1 MTMPNSSPSTVKK
14 LYPFISQWR
23 IENFKSVRSAK
34 IDLAPLTVLVGP
46 NSAGK
51 SSLIHSILLFAQNSR
66 RSGREFD
73 GNARGQ
79 IILNGDLVKLG
90 TLEESHCDL
99 PKSAGLPI
107 HFGATYFL
115 GNERRGLSAFRR
127 FAPNEG
133 DTQLT
138 STSRDSLTW
147 DLTLVNE
154 QGLEFS
160 GTASVADISVSLAS
174 GNVVMETMKV
184 DFTDGSHLPEGVFN
198 DRANFSDKYLA
209 EVNFKKNILGSVAD
223 YRTDLFS
230 DFSYPAI
237 GLSAGLPVE
246 GLRLLNRLDKE
257 LEVQKKLFSTYGFML
272 NRLILQRL
280 RETSD
285 ELRLDKSFAIE
296 RCITLLF
303 EKLDNADKIKESR
316 VRPRSIGSGLLAEDA
331 PILDLHLIRWESLE
345 NFLVENQKISSLAYN
360 AALDPQVLDDALENL
375 ETDVLDENLH
385 KEMMD
390 FWTQVSEGAK
400 AISTHK
406 LPDDS
411 LAWVSGREVARLN
424 IFDPEIFQANQS
436 WGDQLARG
444 VLYLEPLREA
454 PKANYTYSSGGAISP
469 QIPIGSKGE
478 HLAQRL
484 YDRRPWVFPL
494 PNNLDNKKSMPLV
507 DAVNEWLSFLNI
519 EGPIKVAPQGRSGF
533 LLTVGGR
540 VLPML
545 GTGISQVLPVLT
557 LCLIARR
564 GDLILLEQPELHLN
578 PSMQQLLADFLV
590 SISKADR
597 QVIVETHSEYLV
609 TRLRLN
615 SLEDSTHRN
624 TKILFV
630 EKDATEGTT
639 YREVKSNE
647 FGEIQD
653 WPAGFFDQASSDF
666 KKLIVK
672 IAEKKQRAGDNQG

>member
-1 MTMPNSSPSTVKK
+1 MSISESNLPSAKK

-23 IENFKSVRSAK
+23 IENFKSVISAK
-34 IDLAPLTVLVGP
+34 IDLSPLTVLVGP

-66 RSGREFD
+66 RAGREFD

-99 PKSAGLPI
+99 TQSAELPI
-107 HFGATYFL
+107 RFGATYSL
-115 GNERRGLSAFRR
+115 GSERRGLNTIRR
-127 FAPNEG
+127 LQAIDSDSQNAQVR
-133 DTQLT
+133 DTL
-138 STSRDSLTW
+138 DW
-147 DLTLVNE
+147 DLSLVNE
-154 QGLEFS
+154 PGLEFS
-160 GTASVADISVSLAS
+160 GTATVD
-174 GNVVMETMKV
+174 NVQIALSTANSITETMNAN
-184 DFTDGSHLPEGVFN
+184 FTDGSHLPAGISNE
-198 DRANFSDKYLA
+198 RANYTDKYLMK
-209 EVNFKKNILGSVAD
+209 VNFKKNQSRSIFE
-223 YRTDLFS
+223 YRTDLFT
-230 DFSYPAI
+230 DFTYPAI
-237 GLSAGLPVE
+237 SLSAGLPVE
-246 GLRLLNRLDKE
+246 GLRLLSQLDKE
-257 LEVQKKLFSTYGFML
+257 LEIQKKLFSTYGFML
-272 NRLILQRL
+272 GKLVLERL
-280 RETSD
+280 RVTSE
-285 ELRLDKSFAIE
+285 ELRLDKVMAIE
-296 RCITLLF
+296 KCISLVF
-303 EKLDNADKIKESR
+303 EKLENLDRTSESR
-316 VRPRSIGSGLLAEDA
+316 VRTRSFRSGLLVDDT

-345 NFLVENQKISSLAYN
+345 KFLLQNKEIVTLADN
-360 AALDPQVLDDALENL
+360 PILDAQILDDALENFN
-375 ETDVLDENLH
+375 TDELDEDLH
-385 KEMMD
+385 KEMME
-390 FWTQVSEGAK
+390 FWNQVSEGAK
-400 AISTHK
+400 K
-406 LPDDS
+406 LASHRFPDES
-411 LAWVSGREVARLN
+411 VSWFSGREGTRVN
-424 IFDPEIFQANQS
+424 IFDPEIFQANLS

-484 YDRRPWVFPL
+484 YDRRAWAFPL
-494 PNNLDNKKSMPLV
+494 PGNLDNKKLMPLV
-507 DAVNEWLSFLNI
+507 DAVNIWLEFLNI

-578 PSMQQLLADFLV
+578 PSMQQLLADFLMA
-590 SISKADR
+590 ISQADR
-597 QVIVETHSEYLV
+597 QIIVETHSEYLV

-615 SLEDSTHRN
+615 SLGEESPGN
-624 TKILFV
+624 SKILFV
-630 EKDATEGTT
+630 EKDGTEGTT

-653 WPAGFFDQASSDF
+653 WPAGFFDQASSDY
-666 KKLIVK
+666 KRLIMK
-672 IAEKKQRAGDNQG
+672 IAQKKQNKNFVDD

>member
-1 MTMPNSSPSTVKK
+1 MSKSNSKVPTPKK

-66 RSGREFD
+66 RVGREFD

-90 TLEESHCDL
+90 TIEESHCDL
-99 PKSAGLPI
+99 AQSAGLPI
-107 HFGATYFL
+107 RFGATYTMSSD
-115 GNERRGLSAFRR
+115 RRGLGMLRRIEASEGEDNSNQSAR
-127 FAPNEG
+127 
-133 DTQLT
+133 DT
-138 STSRDSLTW
+138 LTW
-147 DLTLVNE
+147 DLSLVDE
-154 QGLEFS
+154 PGLELS
-160 GTASVADISVSLAS
+160 GTASVDDIQISLAFA
-174 GNVVMETMKV
+174 NKITETMNV
-184 DFTDGSHLPEGVFN
+184 QFTDGDHLPPGIVNEN
-198 DRANFSDKYLA
+198 PNFSDKYLA
-209 EVNFKKNILGSVAD
+209 RVELKKNQLGSVSD

-230 DFSYPAI
+230 EFSYPAVK
-237 GLSAGLPVE
+237 LSAGLPVE
-246 GLRLLNRLDKE
+246 GSRLLTRLDRE
-257 LEVQKKLFSTYGFML
+257 LESQKKLFSTYGFML
-272 NRLILQRL
+272 NKLLWQRL
-280 RETSD
+280 RGTGED
-285 ELRLDKSFAIE
+285 QRLDKPSAE
-296 RCITLLF
+296 QKCINLLF
-303 EKLDNADKIKESR
+303 EKLESVDNFNSSR
-316 VRPRSIGSGLLAEDA
+316 LRSRSMRPGLLAEDS
-331 PILDLHLIRWESLE
+331 PVFDLHLIKWESLE
-345 NFLVENQKISSLAYN
+345 KFLLQNPEIGSLEGSPT
-360 AALDPQVLDDALENL
+360 LESKEVDKALEHCDSDSLN
-375 ETDVLDENLH
+375 DELH
-385 KEMMD
+385 LEMME
-390 FWTQVSEGAK
+390 FWSLVSQGARD
-400 AISTHK
+400 ISPKK

-411 LAWVSGREVARLN
+411 LSWLSVRETTRLN
-424 IFDPEIFQANQS
+424 IFDPDIFQANLA
-436 WGDQLARG
+436 WGDQLGRG

-478 HLAQRL
+478 YLAQRL
-484 YDRRPWVFPL
+484 YERRPSIFPL
-494 PNNLDNKKSMPLV
+494 PGNLENRKPMPLV

-519 EGPIKVAPQGRSGF
+519 EGQIKVAPQGRSGF

-545 GTGISQVLPVLT
+545 GTGISQVLPVIT

-578 PSMQQLLADFLV
+578 PSMQQLLADFLMA
-590 SISKADR
+590 ISETDR

-615 SLEDSTHRN
+615 SLEQSSPGN
-624 TKILFV
+624 SKILFV
-630 EKDATEGTT
+630 EKDVTEGTT

-653 WPAGFFDQASSDF
+653 WPAGFFDQASSDY
-666 KKLIVK
+666 KRLIMK
-672 IAEKKQRAGDNQG
+672 IAQKKQNKNFVDD

>member
-1 MTMPNSSPSTVKK
+1 MTMPDSINSTAKK

-99 PKSAGLPI
+99 PKSVGLPI
-107 HFGATYFL
+107 RFGATFTL
-115 GNERRGLSAFRR
+115 GNERRALSAFRR
-127 FAPNEG
+127 VSAIDG
-133 DTQLT
+133 DTQTAT
-138 STSRDSLTW
+138 SSRDSLNW
-147 DLTLVNE
+147 DLSLVNE

-160 GTASVADISVSLAS
+160 GTATVDDIAVTLAS
-174 GNVVMETMKV
+174 ANVVTETLKAS
-184 DFTDGSHLPEGVFN
+184 FTDGSHIPFGVVN
-198 DRANFSDKYLA
+198 ERANFSDKYLA
-209 EVNFKKNILGSVAD
+209 EVNFKRNQLGNVAD

-237 GLSAGLPVE
+237 SLSAGLPVE

-280 RETSD
+280 RETRD
-285 ELRLDKSFAIE
+285 ELRLEKSFAAE
-296 RCITLLF
+296 RCVSLVF
-303 EKLDNADKIKESR
+303 EKLENADKIKESR
-316 VRPRSIGSGLLAEDA
+316 VRPRSMRAGLLAEDA
-331 PILDLHLIRWESLE
+331 PVLDLHLIRWGSLE
-345 NFLVENQKISSLAYN
+345 KFLEENQEVGSLAYN
-360 AALDPQVLDDALENL
+360 PTLDPQILDDALENL
-375 ETDVLDENLH
+375 DTDILDENLH

-390 FWTQVSEGAK
+390 FWSQVTEEVR
-400 AISTHK
+400 AISTLK
-406 LPDDS
+406 FPDDS
-411 LAWVSGREVARLN
+411 LAWVSGREVTRLN

-494 PNNLDNKKSMPLV
+494 PNNLDNKKPMPLV
-507 DAVNEWLSFLNI
+507 EAVNEWLIFLNI

-615 SLEDSTHRN
+615 ALDEPTSSN

-630 EKDATEGTT
+630 EKDSVEGTT

-666 KKLIVK
+666 RRLVLK
-672 IAEKKQRAGDNQG
+672 IAEKKQRLGDNQV

>member
-1 MTMPNSSPSTVKK
+1 MSTNDSNTSNVKK

-23 IENFKSVRSAK
+23 IENFKSVRSAS

-66 RSGREFD
+66 RVGREFD
-73 GNARGQ
+73 GNSRGQ

-99 PKSAGLPI
+99 VQSTELPI
-107 HFGATYFL
+107 RFGATYTL
-115 GNERRGLSAFRR
+115 GSERRGLSSLRR
-127 FAPNEG
+127 VQAIETNSEANQP
-133 DTQLT
+133 
-138 STSRDSLTW
+138 SRDTLTW
-147 DLTLVNE
+147 DLSLVNE
-154 QGLEFS
+154 PGLEYS
-160 GTASVADISVSLAS
+160 GTATVDDIQISLSS
-174 GNVVMETMKV
+174 GESITETMNAT
-184 DFTDGSHLPEGVFN
+184 FTDGNHLPDGVSN
-198 DRANFSDKYLA
+198 DRANYTDQYLM
-209 EVNFKKNILGSVAD
+209 EVNFKKNQLGNLFD
-223 YRTDLFS
+223 YRTDLFTK
-230 DFSYPAI
+230 FTYPAI
-237 GLSAGLPVE
+237 SLGAGLPVE

-257 LEVQKKLFSTYGFML
+257 LEIQKKLFSTYGFIL
-272 NRLILQRL
+272 SRLVLQRL
-280 RETSD
+280 RGMREELQLEKPLATS
-285 ELRLDKSFAIE
+285 K
-296 RCITLLF
+296 CISLIF
-303 EKLDNADKIKESR
+303 EKLENLEKPSEAR
-316 VRPRSIGSGLLAEDA
+316 VRTRSSRSGLLVEDS
-331 PILDLHLIRWESLE
+331 PIVDLHLIRWESLE
-345 NFLVENQKISSLAYN
+345 NFLLQNPEIVALADKPT
-360 AALDPQVLDDALENL
+360 LDPQVLEASLEKLDTDTLDDE
-375 ETDVLDENLH
+375 LH
-385 KEMMD
+385 KEMMA
-390 FWTQVSEGAK
+390 FWSGVSEGAE
-400 AISTHK
+400 
-406 LPDDS
+406 S
-411 LAWVSGREVARLN
+411 LASQKFPHDSVSWFSGREATRVN
-424 IFDPEIFQANQS
+424 VFDPDIFQANLS

-484 YDRRPWVFPL
+484 YDRRPWAFPL
-494 PNNLDNKKSMPLV
+494 PGNLDNKKLMPLV
-507 DAVNEWLSFLNI
+507 DAVNIWLEFLNI

-578 PSMQQLLADFLV
+578 PSMQQLLADFLM

-597 QVIVETHSEYLV
+597 QIIVETHSEYLV

-615 SLEDSTHRN
+615 SLSEQNPGNS
-624 TKILFV
+624 KILFV
-630 EKDATEGTT
+630 EKSEIEGTT

-653 WPAGFFDQASSDF
+653 WPKGFFDQASSDY
-666 KKLIVK
+666 KRLIMK
-672 IAEKKQRAGDNQG
+672 IAQKKQERDLTE

>member
-1 MTMPNSSPSTVKK
+1 MSDSNTPAGKK

-99 PKSAGLPI
+99 PKSAALPI
-107 HFGATYFL
+107 RFGATYIL

-127 FAPNEG
+127 VSAIEG
-133 DTQLT
+133 DTQLAP
-138 STSRDSLTW
+138 SSRDSLNW
-147 DLTLVNE
+147 DLSLVNE

-160 GTASVADISVSLAS
+160 GTATVDDIEVSLAS
-174 GNVVMETMKV
+174 ANLVTETMKV
-184 DFTDGSHLPEGVFN
+184 EFTDGSHLPGGVFN
-198 DRANFSDKYLA
+198 ERANFSDKYLA
-209 EVNFKKNILGSVAD
+209 EVNFKKNQLGNVTD
-223 YRTDLFS
+223 YRTDLFA

-246 GLRLLNRLDKE
+246 GLRLLNSLDKE

-272 NRLILQRL
+272 NRLVLQRL
-280 RETSD
+280 RETRD
-285 ELRLDKSFAIE
+285 ELRLEKSFAAD
-296 RCITLLF
+296 RCITLVF
-303 EKLDNADKIKESR
+303 EKLENADKIKESR
-316 VRPRSIGSGLLAEDA
+316 VRPRSMRSGLLAEDA

-345 NFLVENQKISSLAYN
+345 KFLTENQEIGSLAYN
-360 AALDPQVLDDALENL
+360 PTLDPQILDDALENL
-375 ETDVLDENLH
+375 DTDILDENLH

-390 FWTQVSEGAK
+390 FWSQVSEGAK
-400 AISTHK
+400 AISK
-406 LPDDS
+406 QRFPDDS
-411 LAWVSGREVARLN
+411 LSWVSGREVTRLN

-494 PNNLDNKKSMPLV
+494 PNNLDNKRSMPLV
-507 DAVNEWLSFLNI
+507 DAVNEWLNFLNI

-615 SLEDSTHRN
+615 SLEESTPGN

-630 EKDATEGTT
+630 EKDAAEGTT

-653 WPAGFFDQASSDF
+653 WPVGFFDQASSDF

-672 IAEKKQRAGDNQG
+672 IAEKKQRLGDNKA